1 MPIINRI
8 YYHFRLFF
16 SKNFPKVFSFC
27 DQKKAIVKF
36 FIAGA
41 FASAVD
47 LLALF
52 IFYGLFSWGIVL
64 STSLA
69 FLFSFIVSFS
79 LQKLW
84 TFRNY
89 SHRRLPHQLVLY
101 FSAAFISMNL
111 NGLGMH
117 FLVINLNVWYLL
129 SQVIVNIFLGLINF
143 FTYKF
148 IVFRQTKED
157 EN

>member
-1 MPIINRI
+1 MPVINRI
-8 YYHFRLFF
+8 YYYFRFLF
-16 SKNFPKVFSFC
+16 SARFPKFFSFC
-27 DQKKAIVKF
+27 EQRKSIVKF

-41 FASAVD
+41 FAGTVD
-47 LLALF
+47 LFALF
-52 IFYGLFSWGIVL
+52 VFHGLLAWNIVL

-69 FLFSFIVSFS
+69 FLFSFMVSFS

-89 SHRRLPHQLVLY
+89 SHKRLPRQLVLY
-101 FSAAFISMNL
+101 FGAAFISMNL

-117 FLVINLNVWYLL
+117 ILVNNLRVWYLL
-129 SQVIVNIFLGLINF
+129 SQIIVNIFLGLINF

-148 IVFRQTKED
+148 IVFRKTKDED
-157 EN
+157 